1 MMFSALTPLHDHA
14 VTATRRTGLPLAAW
28 LLAGL
33 CAVLGAPGAALGADG
48 APDFSAAEQ
57 LLLMDDQLR
66 GMKAPTTLN
75 YRYRKTGSLEAPRED
90 TVDLKVRAQPNGKC
104 CAASSDFLSGEHRV
118 TLPDVE
124 QAKGNP
130 VILYFLEHDIRDMNR
145 LTKGSM
151 GYFRKRIRMALFQG
165 AQVSDVK
172 LQYRGKAVGGQQ
184 ITISP
189 YVDDP
194 NHQRF
199 EQFVRKQYVFVLS
212 QAVPGRLASIRTVVA
227 PAQGATVPLLQEEL
241 LLDGIEL
248 TPAATL

>member
-1 MMFSALTPLHDHA
+1 MMLSAITSPHDHA

-33 CAVLGAPGAALGADG
+33 CAVLGAPGAAHAGDG
-48 APDFSAAEQ
+48 QADFSAAEQ

-75 YRYRKTGSLEAPRED
+75 YRYRKTGTLEAPRED
-90 TVDLKVRAQPNGKC
+90 TVDLKVRAQPNGQC

-118 TLPDVE
+118 MLPDVE

-151 GYFRKRIRMALFQG
+151 SYFRKRIRMALFQG
-165 AQVSDVK
+165 AQVSDVT
-172 LQYRGKAVGGQQ
+172 LQYRGKTVAGRQ

-212 QAVPGRLASIRTVVA
+212 QAVPGRVASIRTVA
-227 PAQGATVPLLQEEL
+227 PAQGAASPLMQEEL

-248 TPAATL
+248 APAATL